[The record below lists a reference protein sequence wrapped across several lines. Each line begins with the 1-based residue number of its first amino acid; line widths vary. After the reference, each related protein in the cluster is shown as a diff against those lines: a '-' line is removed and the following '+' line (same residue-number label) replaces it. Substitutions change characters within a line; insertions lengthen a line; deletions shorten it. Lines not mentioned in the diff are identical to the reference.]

1 MEGMRDKDQGKL
13 KETEGKPTEAR
24 RDSRQQ
30 AALDEHPIFAGFELK
45 TVDGLRLRI
54 GGEGKPVLLL
64 HGHPQTHAMWHAVAE
79 SLAEDFTVVAADLP
93 GYGRSTPTATGS
105 KREMAAMLVK
115 AMASLGFERF
125 SLAGHDRGGR
135 CAYRLALDSP
145 NRVDRLAV
153 LDIVPTAEMWR
164 RVDKEFGLIDW
175 HWFFLAQPEPFPE
188 ELISA
193 APDTY
198 YFRGDRARFHPE
210 ALADYLASVRDPA
223 VVRAM
228 CRDYRAGATIDHE
241 LDESDLAAGRRIQC
255 PVLALWAGRD
265 ELGRWFDVLETW
277 RRWADDVRGFAID
290 AGHFL
295 PEERPQEVAE
305 ALRAF
310 FSEP

>member
-1 MEGMRDKDQGKL
+1 MRR
-13 KETEGKPTEAR
+13 TRHASASNAR
-24 RDSRQQ
+24 GSSRQEG
-30 AALDEHPIFAGFELK
+30 ALAERPLFDGFE
-45 TVDGLRLRI
+45 VRSVRGLRLRM
-54 GGEGKPVLLL
+54 GGGGRPVLLL

-79 SLAEDFTVVAADLP
+79 SLAEDFTIVAADLP
-93 GYGRSTPTATGS
+93 GYGRSAPTATGS
-105 KREMAAMLVK
+105 KREMAAVLVEV
-115 AMASLGFERF
+115 MADLGFERF
-125 SLAGHDRGGR
+125 FLAGHDRGGR

-145 NRVDRLAV
+145 ERVDRLAV

-188 ELISA
+188 ELISV
-193 APDTY
+193 APETY
-198 YFRGDRARFHPE
+198 YFRGDRSRFHPE

-228 CRDYRAGATIDHE
+228 CRDYRAGATIDHD
-241 LDESDLAAGRRIQC
+241 LDEADLAAGRRIHC

-277 RRWADDVRGFAID
+277 RRWADDVRGLAID

-295 PEERPQEVAE
+295 PEERPEEVAE

-310 FSEP
+310 FSES